1 MMISFW
7 LQASTC
13 TWMKVAFWVTGIYLL
28 AISITRTA
36 LKISKSII
44 LEQTDYSSQN
54 TSVLTPDALVT
65 NEQLKS
71 GGHYRLT
78 DIIYGLLSALHWL
91 EYALIMYGFYSFF
104 CRASKWEDKF
114 KKQLRKKVASHIGK
128 KRRLSSFVTLVVL
141 LLFFGISLVNPALSI
156 IHAHGK
162 ACDHQAD
169 LHCSAWNQSIF
180 RIIVIYQA
188 FTIIAHVHISLIR
201 FTMAIAVAVV
211 NVIWFDKELH
221 SHVEPLAFTNLQVVP
236 PVPGNGVEGSETSAS
251 DHHKAEW
258 EIASQTHY
266 ECLDSYNKRREKIVP
281 ILDIYQQWFVVQ
293 WVIYYFGLLTD
304 LTHLLKPLIARSEGA
319 LNSYSYIQ
327 ISFYIVYSLLA
338 FGIPYVCGLKM
349 SVYHRIYRKNLR
361 KEQLSKIPKNSLMQH
376 ALAHVLT
383 IEKQRDCDFV
393 PHIKWTG
400 INIPIDGPGFTICSL
415 LTIFGFAAAIVGFS

>member
-1 MMISFW
+1 MR
-7 LQASTC
+7 LP
-13 TWMKVAFWVTGIYLL
+13 FWVLGIYLL
-28 AISITRTA
+28 AISVTRTA
-36 LKISKSII
+36 LKISKSIV

-54 TSVLTPDALVT
+54 TTVLTSDALVT

-91 EYALIMYGFYSFF
+91 EYGLLIYGFYSFL
-104 CRASKWEDKF
+104 CSASTWEKDF
-114 KKQLRKKVASHIGK
+114 KQRLRKKVANHLR
-128 KRRLSSFVTLVVL
+128 KRNKISSFIILVIL
-141 LLFFGISLVNPALSI
+141 LLFFGISLANPVLSI

-169 LHCSAWNQSIF
+169 LNCSAWNEPIF
-180 RIIVIYQA
+180 LIIAIYQA
-188 FTIIAHVHISLIR
+188 FTIIAHVHVSLIR

-211 NVIWFDKELH
+211 NVIWFDKELYE
-221 SHVEPLAFTNLQVVP
+221 SHVEPLVCMNPQVVSL
-236 PVPGNGVEGSETSAS
+236 VPGNGEEGSETSAS
-251 DHHKAEW
+251 QHRKAEW

-304 LTHLLKPLIARSEGA
+304 LTHLLKPLVTRSEGA

-361 KEQLSKIPKNSLMQH
+361 KEQLSNIPKTSLMQH

-400 INIPIDGPGFTICSL
+400 INIPIDGPGFMIGSL
-415 LTIFGFAAAIVGFS
+415 LTIFGFVAAIAGFS